1 MIKAKNNES
10 PLEPR
15 PSRQNK
21 DRQRQNTDVSVKMPE
36 SDPKSGNGST
46 NAGSETLLKILIFAT
61 MFLIMATTASAA
73 VYLAKMTAGK
83 EKEASN

>member
-1 MIKAKNNES
+1 
-10 PLEPR
+10 
-15 PSRQNK
+15 
-21 DRQRQNTDVSVKMPE
+21 MPE

-46 NAGSETLLKILIFAT
+46 NAGSKTLLKILILAT

-83 EKEASN
+83 EKEAGN